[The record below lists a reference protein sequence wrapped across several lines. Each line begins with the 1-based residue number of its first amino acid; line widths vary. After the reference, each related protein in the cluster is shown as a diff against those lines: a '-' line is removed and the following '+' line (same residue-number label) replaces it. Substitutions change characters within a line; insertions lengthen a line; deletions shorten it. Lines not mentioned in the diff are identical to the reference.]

1 MIRRKLR
8 GQHERGVVAVLV
20 AVVLGAGV
28 LMGAAALVVDVGNM
42 YAEHGQLQNGA
53 DAAALAV
60 AGACASEG
68 CRDAAAQVRTA
79 QKYAN
84 ANARDGHTKVTLVCG
99 SWDAL
104 SACPPPTGGL
114 SDCIGDLPT
123 GNYVEVRVRTE
134 LADGSTVLP
143 PTFAAAMAGSSSYRG
158 TSIATCARS
167 TGASVCV
174 PAEDMTFEHT
184 FNGPAGRAT
193 ITALKPLCP
202 GERETVTLV
211 SYTMPEHGMGFP
223 QHVYDSDVQMI
234 TSGKMSLSLSVTVP
248 ACDTQVDMVFIDG
261 PINPLVSA
269 KYLER
274 KVGSP
279 GKPGNR
285 SAGVAAWYNSGIN
298 APSCTQQPSTTLT
311 PACDGTLAVQLK
323 NAAGANVD
331 GVFTITTD
339 AGDTWV
345 HVPPGGSKTVTVP
358 AANSSKVAVL
368 DNLGQKTKESWQ
380 RPATC

>member
-8 GQHERGVVAVLV
+8 GQRQRGVVAVLV
-20 AVVLGAGV
+20 AVVLGTGV

-68 CRDAAAQVRTA
+68 CTDAAAQIRTA
-79 QKYAN
+79 QKYAD
-84 ANARDGHTKVTLVCG
+84 ANARDGHTKVTMVCG
-99 SWDAL
+99 SWDGLA
-104 SACPPPTGGL
+104 ACPPPTGGL
-114 SDCIGDLPT
+114 SDCIGDPPAD
-123 GNYVEVRVRTE
+123 NYVEVRVRTE

-174 PAEDMTFEHT
+174 PAAEMRFEHT
-184 FNGPAGRAT
+184 FNGASGRAT

-211 SYTMPEHGMGFP
+211 SYTMPQHAMGFP
-223 QHVYDSDVQMI
+223 QYVYDSDVQAM
-234 TSGKMSLSLSVTVP
+234 TSGKLSLNLSVTVP
-248 ACDTQVDMVFIDG
+248 ACDTQVDMVFIDA

-269 KYLER
+269 KYFDR

-279 GKPGNR
+279 NEPGNR
-285 SAGVAAWYNSGIN
+285 STGVPQAAWYNSGDT
-298 APSCTQQPSTTLT
+298 APFCTQHPSTTLT
-311 PACDGTLAVQLK
+311 PACDGTMAVQLK

-339 AGDTWV
+339 AG
-345 HVPPGGSKTVTVP
+345 
-358 AANSSKVAVL
+358 
-368 DNLGQKTKESWQ
+368 
-380 RPATC
+380 